1 VIAEAAAIS
10 LMFSEVS
17 TATDRLALCL
27 RTQRRIGAAHA
38 LLHLRHLVA
47 ACLRAGDD
55 SRMLAST
62 LARPLKELDDALA
75 TDKLDARAMTN
86 AEAGLSMVRFR
97 LWELERLVRGRRG
110 TDSMRECA
118 AWLSLPDS
126 WP

>member
-1 VIAEAAAIS
+1 LTSKAAAIS
-10 LMFSEVS
+10 LMFSEVP

-47 ACLRAGDD
+47 ACHRAGPE

-75 TDKLDARAMTN
+75 NDRLNALGMAK
-86 AEAGLSMVRFR
+86 AEADLSMIHFR
-97 LWELERLVRGRRG
+97 IWELDRLVHGHCG
-110 TDSMRECA
+110 SANAIT
-118 AWLSLPDS
+118 
-126 WP
+126 

>member
-1 VIAEAAAIS
+1 
-10 LMFSEVS
+10 MFSEVP

-27 RTQRRIGAAHA
+27 RTQRRIGVAHA
-38 LLHLRHLVA
+38 LLHVVA

-75 TDKLDARAMTN
+75 TDRLDARAMAK

-97 LWELERLVRGRRG
+97 LWELERLVRRHCGSANAI
-110 TDSMRECA
+110 T
-118 AWLSLPDS
+118 
-126 WP
+126 

>member
-1 VIAEAAAIS
+1 MTARAAAIS
-10 LMFSEVS
+10 LMFSEVP

-75 TDKLDARAMTN
+75 TDRLDARAMAK

-97 LWELERLVRGRRG
+97 LWELERLVRRHGG
-110 TDSMRECA
+110 SANAIT
-118 AWLSLPDS
+118 
-126 WP
+126 